1 MSIPATIPATTLH
14 IKPAPGGRRL
24 DARWFDVVLL
34 GGLAGVF
41 IVNALVA
48 WLQPR
53 DFENL
58 VRDSALSG
66 LLPVSPGRWLAWAIG
81 VNDLVLG
88 LLLAA
93 AVRFRPV
100 RPAVLAWSG
109 VWLLAVT
116 LIKVTSL

>member
-1 MSIPATIPATTLH
+1 MSIPATATLH
-14 IKPAPGGRRL
+14 IKPTVRARRL
-24 DARWFDVVLL
+24 DARWFDVILL

-41 IVNALVA
+41 IVNAVVA
-48 WLQPR
+48 CLQPR

-66 LLPVSPGRWLAWAIG
+66 LLPVSPGRWLAWLIG

-93 AVRFRPV
+93 AVR
-100 RPAVLAWSG
+100 
-109 VWLLAVT
+109 
-116 LIKVTSL
+116 